1 MDIPHSLPY
10 NHLFKKSTWE
20 NPLLL
25 TIAPLFI
32 LLIKKNIKS
41 SIMEIYKRREGGKEP
56 EPQIKRN

>member
-32 LLIKKNIKS
+32 LLIKKKYKIIHYGNIQK
-41 SIMEIYKRREGGKEP
+41 KRGGQKT
-56 EPQIKRN
+56 